1 MGDLSNLLGDVYGD
15 DADGKPVAPE
25 PPVQHRDEPRPPAPE
40 ATSGARPAP
49 EATSGARPAPEAT
62 SGARPAPEASRAPAW
77 ADESVLDAAFA
88 NWTPGPPLDAPA
100 AERDVFASPADPA
113 SAAPLPDDLAA
124 ALSAALVGAPP
135 ADVPFIASSTPSNPA
150 TDVDP
155 TPAAPTADPVGAPLD
170 GGASWADLAATRR
183 ANMDHD
189 DPFAESMP
197 LLGRLPWQR
206 GDDDILPRRSSSSRR
221 GRGGLSLRRK

>member
-1 MGDLSNLLGDVYGD
+1 MADLSDMLGDVYGD
-15 DADGKPVAPE
+15 DANGEPAAPE
-25 PPVQHRDEPRPPAPE
+25 PPAQHRDGPLPAPE
-40 ATSGARPAP
+40 ATSRTPEATSRARPAP
-49 EATSGARPAPEAT
+49 EATST
-62 SGARPAPEASRAPAW
+62 APAW

-100 AERDVFASPADPA
+100 AERDVFAPHVDPA

-135 ADVPFIASSTPSNPA
+135 GDVTLVAPPAPSPPGM
-150 TDVDP
+150 DVDRTTLASTSDP
-155 TPAAPTADPVGAPLD
+155 ADPPLG
-170 GGASWADLAATRR
+170 GGASWAELAATRR
-183 ANMDHD
+183 ASVDYV

-197 LLGRLPWQR
+197 LVGRLPWQR

>member
-1 MGDLSNLLGDVYGD
+1 MADLSDMLGDVYGD
-15 DADGKPVAPE
+15 DANGEPAAPE
-25 PPVQHRDEPRPPAPE
+25 PPAQHRDGPLPAPE
-40 ATSGARPAP
+40 ATSR
-49 EATSGARPAPEAT
+49 ATST
-62 SGARPAPEASRAPAW
+62 APAW

-100 AERDVFASPADPA
+100 AERDVFAPHVDPA

-135 ADVPFIASSTPSNPA
+135 GDVALVALPAPSPPGM
-150 TDVDP
+150 DVDRTTLASTSDP
-155 TPAAPTADPVGAPLD
+155 ADPPLG
-170 GGASWADLAATRR
+170 GGASWAELAATRR
-183 ANMDHD
+183 ASADYV

-197 LLGRLPWQR
+197 LVGRLPWQR